1 MYRTHATSSM
11 PSLAASKR
19 FHPKQTRLACQR
31 GSSLLRLLLIAL
43 LGAALVAGCAQIRK
57 ATYPS
62 DFVYL
67 EKKQIKTE
75 MALLGF
81 YMRQLDQ
88 ILLDDSTVSSEQ
100 QQQILALLAKIDAST
115 LTLGAGSVTTN
126 HLVIDD
132 HIDQFKNE
140 VEIAIRNARADP
152 PNYFALGRLSG
163 GCVGCH
169 KFRN

>member
-1 MYRTHATSSM
+1 MHRNQASSSLLLPKTSQ
-11 PSLAASKR
+11 R
-19 FHPKQTRLACQR
+19 FHLHRSTLAHQR
-31 GSSLLRLLLIAL
+31 GYSLLRLLLLTL

-62 DFVYL
+62 DFIYL
-67 EKKQIKTE
+67 EQKQIKTE

-100 QQQILALLAKIDAST
+100 QQQILALLSKIDAST